1 MIPDPENGETSSKS
15 NPARRFL
22 SPFTEDR
29 IRSGQVWLAP
39 HLSLSLQKIEY
50 VSENCEQAPIFFRLS
65 LSLQKTGGCSE
76 ILENKFSRFR
86 RAFTIFA
93 PETKTIQTYGV
104 QFQRDRSQVA
114 APLAGR
120 GNLSRGS
127 RSHTSQILRAR
138 HVPLPFGCGSA
149 RRTPAG
155 LYRFGHLLALQTAL
169 RLQRTSSD
177 GLRRFRPACRTVR
190 HSDGAAPC
198 RNDRTEHRPLPGTA
212 RQDRL
217 LVRLAP

>member
-15 NPARRFL
+15 SPARRLL

-29 IRSGQVWLAP
+29 IRSGQVWLDP
-39 HLSLSLQKIEY
+39 H
-50 VSENCEQAPIFFRLS
+50 LS

-190 HSDGAAPC
+190 HSDGAAP
-198 RNDRTEHRPLPGTA
+198 PP
-212 RQDRL
+212 
-217 LVRLAP
+217 

>member
-15 NPARRFL
+15 SPARRLL

-29 IRSGQVWLAP
+29 IRSGQVWLDP
-39 HLSLSLQKIEY
+39 H
-50 VSENCEQAPIFFRLS
+50 LS

-190 HSDGAAPC
+190 HSDGAAPH

>member
-39 HLSLSLQKIEY
+39 IFHYLCRRSNTPRKTASKHPFSSGFHYLCRRQEAVRKSWRINSPDFAGLSLSLPLKRKQFKPMDYNFKEIE
-50 VSENCEQAPIFFRLS
+50 A
-65 LSLQKTGGCSE
+65 K
-76 ILENKFSRFR
+76 
-86 RAFTIFA
+86 A
-93 PETKTIQTYGV
+93 
-104 QFQRDRSQVA
+104 A

-149 RRTPAG
+149 TSDTRWAISLPDIYSRYKRLCGFNVLHPMGYDAFGLPAEQYTPFRRGSTP
-155 LYRFGHLLALQTAL
+155 
-169 RLQRTSSD
+169 
-177 GLRRFRPACRTVR
+177 P
-190 HSDGAAPC
+190 
-198 RNDRTEHRPLPGTA
+198 
-212 RQDRL
+212 
-217 LVRLAP
+217 

>member
-1 MIPDPENGETSSKS
+1 MEYNFKEIEAKWQRRWQEEETYRVEADPTRPK
-15 NPARRFL
+15 F
-22 SPFTEDR
+22 
-29 IRSGQVWLAP
+29 
-39 HLSLSLQKIEY
+39 Y
-50 VSENCEQAPIFFRLS
+50 VLDMFP
-65 LSLQKTGGCSE
+65 
-76 ILENKFSRFR
+76 
-86 RAFTIFA
+86 
-93 PETKTIQTYGV
+93 Y
-104 QFQRDRSQVA
+104 
-114 APLAGR
+114 
-120 GNLSRGS
+120 
-127 RSHTSQILRAR
+127 
-138 HVPLPFGCGSA
+138 FGCGSA

-190 HSDGAAPC
+190 HSDGAAPR

>member
-114 APLAGR
+114 APKRNPIAWKPIPHVPNSTCSTCSPTLRVRVCTSDTRWAISLRTSTRATNGFAASTYFIR
-120 GNLSRGS
+120 WATTLSACLPNSTPFRRGS
-127 RSHTSQILRAR
+127 T
-138 HVPLPFGCGSA
+138 LP
-149 RRTPAG
+149 
-155 LYRFGHLLALQTAL
+155 
-169 RLQRTSSD
+169 
-177 GLRRFRPACRTVR
+177 
-190 HSDGAAPC
+190 
-198 RNDRTEHRPLPGTA
+198 
-212 RQDRL
+212 
-217 LVRLAP
+217 